1 MDPKQIAT
9 SSSLMEKVNPELFE
23 HIAGD
28 TGHLLK
34 NDNILDKEVKKMTD
48 IDLS

>member
-1 MDPKQIAT
+1 
-9 SSSLMEKVNPELFE
+9 MEKINPGLFE

-28 TGHLLK
+28 TTHLLK

-48 IDLS
+48 IDLT